1 MKTNIELDDRG
12 LVLACQHCGQRNRM
26 AYERLGE
33 AFRCGKCQT
42 ELRSPGE
49 PLEVKSEAGFDA
61 LTARSVLAVLVDF
74 WAPWCGPCQVVAP
87 ELAKVA
93 AQGATR
99 WLVAKVNT
107 QELPELAQ
115 RFQISGIPTLALFKA
130 GREIARQSGA
140 MPAKT
145 ILQFIHDNT
154 DATRRP

>member
-1 MKTNIELDDRG
+1 VQSQRKPKTPRAEI
-12 LVLACQHCGQRNRM
+12 CG
-26 AYERLGE
+26 
-33 AFRCGKCQT
+33 
-42 ELRSPGE
+42 GE
-49 PLEVKSEAGFDA
+49 PEAGDGCVDKSEAGFDA